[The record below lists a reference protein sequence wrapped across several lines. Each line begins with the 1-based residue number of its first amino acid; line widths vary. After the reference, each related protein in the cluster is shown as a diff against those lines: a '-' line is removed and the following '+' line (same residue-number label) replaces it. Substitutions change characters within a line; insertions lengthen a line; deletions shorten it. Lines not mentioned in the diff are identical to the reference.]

1 MIIERKKYIRL
12 IVSIV
17 LIAGFT
23 FGFILFSIVVQART
37 RIYSSVELVDPTS
50 VAIVFGAGLT
60 VTGKPSDMLSDRLS
74 IAADLYHSKKVE
86 TILVSGDN
94 QTDSYSEP
102 DAMRKSLINDFA
114 IPDEAIVLDYAGR
127 RTYDTCVRAH
137 TLWGVDHAVLVSQ
150 GYHLARAIWTC
161 EHVGIQSVGVNA
173 TLREYVYE
181 RNYKLRELL
190 AMMKAVMD
198 VYVLKPA
205 PLGGMF
211 EKDLDP

>member
-1 MIIERKKYIRL
+1 MKRFFL
-12 IVSIV
+12 SVF
-17 LIAGFT
+17 LGGACL
-23 FGFILFSIVVQART
+23 GFILVLSVVNAKRQ
-37 RIYSSVELVDPTS
+37 IYSSVDVVEPTS

-74 IAADLYHSKKVE
+74 VAADLYHSKKVG

-114 IPDEAIVLDYAGR
+114 IPDEVIVLDYAGR

-161 EHVGIQSVGVNA
+161 EHVGIQSSGVSA

-190 AMMKAVMD
+190 AVMKAVMD

-205 PLGGMF
+205 PLGGTF